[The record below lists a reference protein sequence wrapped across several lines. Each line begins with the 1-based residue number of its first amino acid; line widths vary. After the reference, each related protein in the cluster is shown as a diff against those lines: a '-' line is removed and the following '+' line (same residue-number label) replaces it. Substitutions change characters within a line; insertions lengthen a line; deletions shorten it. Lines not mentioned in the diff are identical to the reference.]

1 MRRTAFSPILCLI
14 FAIFALLG
22 HFADAA
28 PPPPAHLALTAPS
41 LSGQVGLTWNAA
53 MGATSYSVKRAT
65 AQNGTFSAVGSP
77 TTTSFTDTTA
87 TAGTRYFYR
96 VTAIDGTGEGAV
108 SLTISATPAIVV
120 DNADA
125 TGVTITGAWSAST
138 AVAGF
143 YGTNYLLDGNTGGT
157 GGKSVRFTPTLPFA
171 GRYDVY
177 LRWSSDATRAT
188 NVRVE
193 VNSTAGTT
201 FMKVNEQANGGT
213 WVKLGA
219 FDFTAGTGGNVLMRN
234 NGANGWVVAD
244 AVQLV
249 LNEQPLPGYTQVTFA
264 DEFDGTAYDT
274 ATWSVYDSRPNNLV
288 SGGQLHLTTT
298 ANGTG
303 WDEGGLYTSQ
313 FMQRFGYFETVMQVG
328 RSDGLNNAFW
338 LYTPFSHSNNVD
350 VLEMDITEAH
360 FHDENHMTVH
370 DWKPTHVAS
379 GATQSVA
386 DIYPGYHTAGLE
398 WGTDG
403 VLRWYWDGAL
413 VRTMTTAQ
421 LAAYEGMTPMQVMF
435 STKVIAF
442 AGTPGSLMNG
452 SSMDIASVRVWM
464 KPGWTGAFDGNWGT
478 TTNWG
483 PDGVPGS
490 GEAAVFNGA
499 TTRTTVSLLSDKS
512 VKELYFTTP
521 QCPPMTLAA
530 GSFKFLLGALA
541 SGTGVGGIV
550 VNGDATTAQTINTAI
565 QAQNDLTF
573 ANYCTA
579 ATAALNI
586 NGALTSSATGRQ
598 LTLAGNGRMTVGG
611 SISAGFSS
619 VVKVNAGATWLTNAN
634 AFTGEV
640 DVQNGKLVV
649 THSGALGTTG
659 GNTTVASGATL
670 ALAGGVN
677 FTSAETVR
685 LAGNG
690 EAGTSGALDVEDSSA
705 VSFGGLL
712 VMDAA
717 ARIGSGAATG
727 TLTLTSGLDTTAG
740 AFALSF
746 AGSGTTIMNGAITG
760 AGDLLKT
767 GTGAL
772 WLNGLASHTGTTTVS
787 QGTLITNLAALSGA
801 VTNNATV
808 IFDDGTDRT
817 VTNNWGGTGNYIKQ
831 GAGTFTFSGTMSA
844 AGFLEL
850 QVGTVRLAGN
860 ERFSSALDLI
870 VNTGA
875 VFDLNAFTET
885 CGPVELRGGSIVN
898 STGTSAQFLAGSTYD
913 VRSGTISV
921 RLGGPGA
928 LMKTTAGTVTLSGAN
943 TFTGGS
949 TVQAGTLDLV
959 GSLSSSV
966 TVDGGTLALGTT
978 TGARTVNGSLTIN
991 AAGSLRIRING
1002 TTVGTQYDQL
1012 RLTNAASAVTLAG
1025 TLDLVAAPG
1034 LAAGGTFRIIDNSGS
1049 STAITGTFTGLPES
1063 AEFYEDGQWWR
1074 ISYSG
1079 GTGNDVVLTRLTPTA
1094 WQSWQAANFGTA
1106 TNDPAIAGATADI
1119 ERDGIVNLMEF
1130 ALLLD
1135 PNTPSTLPISIVKNG
1150 ATLEFTYTRSKAAFT
1165 SGVIF
1170 TVEWSDTLAAGS
1182 WSMTGVSA
1190 PVILSDNGVT
1200 QQIKV
1205 TLPAGIGV
1213 VGRFVHLNVTRP

>member
-1 MRRTAFSPILCLI
+1 MHRSSFPPTLVLIL
-14 FAIFALLG
+14 AIVALLG
-22 HFADAA
+22 GFADAA

-41 LSGQVGLTWNAA
+41 LAGQVGLMWNAA
-53 MGATSYSVKRAT
+53 TGATSYSVKRAT
-65 AQNGTFSAVGSP
+65 AANGPFSAVGSP
-77 TTTSFTDTTA
+77 TVTSLTDTTV

-108 SLTISATPAIVV
+108 SLTISTTPAIVV

-125 TGVTITGAWSAST
+125 TGVTITGAWSASS

-143 YGTNYLLDGNTGGT
+143 YGTNYLLDGNTGAT

-177 LRWSSDATRAT
+177 LRWSSDASRAT

-201 FMKVNEQANGGT
+201 FLKMNEQANGGT

-219 FDFTAGTGGNVLMRN
+219 FDFAAGTGGNVLMRN

-249 LNEQPLPGYTQVTFA
+249 LNEQPLPDYTQVTFA
-264 DEFDGTAYDT
+264 DEFDGTAYDA
-274 ATWSVYDSRPNNLV
+274 ATWSVYAGRPNNVV
-288 SGGQLHLTTT
+288 SGGQLHLATT

-313 FMQRFGYFETVMQVG
+313 FMQRFGYFETVMQIG

-370 DWKPTHVAS
+370 DWKPTHVSS
-379 GATQSVA
+379 GATQTVA
-386 DIYPGYHTAGLE
+386 DIHPGYHTVGLE

-413 VRTMTTAQ
+413 ARTMTASQ

-435 STKVIAF
+435 STKVISF
-442 AGTPGSLMNG
+442 AGTPGPLMDG
-452 SSMDIASVRVWM
+452 SSMDIARVRGWRQ
-464 KPGWTGAFDGNWGT
+464 PGWTGAFDGNWVT
-478 TTNWG
+478 TPNWG

-499 TTRTTVSLLSDKS
+499 TTRTTVSLLSDKG

-550 VNGDATTAQTINTAI
+550 VNGDVTTAQTINTAI

-573 ANYCTA
+573 ANYSTA

-598 LTLAGNGRMTVGG
+598 LTLAGNGRVTVGG
-611 SISAGFSS
+611 SISAGFAN
-619 VVKVNAGATWLTNAN
+619 VVKVNAGAAWLTNAN
-634 AFTGEV
+634 AFTGTV
-640 DVQNGKLVV
+640 DIQNGELVV

-690 EAGTSGALDVEDSSA
+690 EAGTSGALDVDDNSS
-705 VSFGGLL
+705 VSFSGLL

-717 ARIGSGAATG
+717 ARIGSGASTG
-727 TLTLTSGLDTTAG
+727 TLTLTTGVDTTAS

-746 AGSGTTIMNGAITG
+746 GGSGTTIMNGAITG
-760 AGDLLKT
+760 AGDLSKT
-767 GTGAL
+767 GPGTL
-772 WLNGLASHTGTTTVS
+772 RLNGLASHTGTTTVS
-787 QGTLITNLAALSGA
+787 QGTLITNLAALPGA
-801 VTNNATV
+801 VVNNATL
-808 IFDDGTDRT
+808 IYDEAIDRT
-817 VTNNWGGTGNYIKQ
+817 ATNNWGGTGNYIKQ
-831 GAGTFTFSGTMSA
+831 GAGTLTVAGAMTTTGALDLQGGTLKLGAS
-844 AGFLEL
+844 
-850 QVGTVRLAGN
+850 
-860 ERFSSALDLI
+860 ERFSGSLDVT
-870 VNTGA
+870 VNTVA
-875 VFDLNAFTET
+875 VFDLNAFSET
-885 CGPVELRGGSIVN
+885 LGPVVLVGGSIVN
-898 STGTSAQFLAGSTYD
+898 STGTSAQFLAGASYE
-913 VRSGTISV
+913 VRSGTVSA
-921 RLGGPGA
+921 RLGGTGA
-928 LMKTTAGTVTLSGAN
+928 LTKTTSGTVTLSGAN
-943 TFTGGS
+943 TFTGGT
-949 TVQAGTLDLV
+949 TVQAGTLDLA

-966 TVDGGTLALGTT
+966 TVEGGTLTLGST
-978 TGARTVNGSLTIN
+978 TGTRTVNGSLTTN
-991 AAGSLRIRING
+991 AAGTVRVRING
-1002 TTVGTQYDQL
+1002 TTAGTQYDQL
-1012 RLTNAASAVTLAG
+1012 RLTNATSTVALAG

-1034 LAAGGTFRIIDNSGS
+1034 LAASSTFRIIDNSGS
-1049 STAITGTFTGLPES
+1049 TAAITGTFTGLPEG
-1063 AEFYEDGQWWR
+1063 AEFYEDAQWWR
-1074 ISYSG
+1074 ISYIG
-1079 GTGNDVVLTRLTPTA
+1079 GTGNDVVLTRLTPTPTQT
-1094 WQSWQAANFGTA
+1094 WQSTNFGTNA
-1106 TNDPAIAGATADI
+1106 NNPLIAGDLADPDGDGIPNLLERATAM
-1119 ERDGIVNLMEF
+1119 N
-1130 ALLLD
+1130 
-1135 PNTPSTLPISIVKNG
+1135 PNTSDPVPTSVTKTATTLDFIYTKNKS
-1150 ATLEFTYTRSKAAFT
+1150 ATDVTC
-1165 SGVIF
+1165 
-1170 TVEWSDTLAAGS
+1170 TVEWSDTLAND
-1182 WSMTGVSA
+1182 WSTTGLSA
-1190 PVILSDNGVT
+1190 PVILSDNGTT

-1205 TLPAGIGV
+1205 SVPAGSGITR
-1213 VGRFVHLNVTRP
+1213 RFVHLKVTRP